1 MHRLAS
7 RATDLPRTRL
17 DARKQK
23 QVDASRS
30 RPPLT

>member
-17 DARKQK
+17 DARNQK